1 MSGLCAR
8 SAFFSAASARRR
20 HFSMRSIRRRW
31 RPAGAEAMRHFTSS
45 GRKPPPRSWGN
56 VRYWGVRQSLL
67 LALGGHHARP
77 STSLTVEVTPPR
89 RAARCAQAKPSAR
102 TPNAARRAAGRGFG
116 RSDAGASTSD
126 HNPSLRRPRRRQPA
140 GPSAFRGP
148 FMALTL
154 LLIKSAGVG
163 LAVAAP
169 VGPMSLLCMRRTLTE
184 GWRRGLATGAGI
196 AVGDGLYA
204 AVAALGLAGVTAFA
218 NANQSM
224 LHLAAGLFLL
234 WLGLAT
240 FRRREN
246 EAAVLAAPSTVAAFW
261 QSILLTL
268 TNP

>member
-1 MSGLCAR
+1 
-8 SAFFSAASARRR
+8 
-20 HFSMRSIRRRW
+20 
-31 RPAGAEAMRHFTSS
+31 
-45 GRKPPPRSWGN
+45 
-56 VRYWGVRQSLL
+56 
-67 LALGGHHARP
+67 
-77 STSLTVEVTPPR
+77 
-89 RAARCAQAKPSAR
+89 
-102 TPNAARRAAGRGFG
+102 
-116 RSDAGASTSD
+116 
-126 HNPSLRRPRRRQPA
+126 
-140 GPSAFRGP
+140 
-148 FMALTL
+148 MALTL

-268 TNP
+268 TNPPTIIMFAAIFAALAPRSALRADEAAATLAGVFAGSLAWWCGVVAVISTFRRAIGPTVRRWIDRIAGAALALFGLAEVRRAF